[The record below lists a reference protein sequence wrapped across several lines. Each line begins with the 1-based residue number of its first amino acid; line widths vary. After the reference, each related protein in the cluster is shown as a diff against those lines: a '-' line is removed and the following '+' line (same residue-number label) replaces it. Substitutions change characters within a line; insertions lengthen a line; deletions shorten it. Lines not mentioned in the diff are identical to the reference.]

1 MSSLRST
8 KDLKGIVENSRKIT
22 FSNSNQLENESEIG
36 KNKIEKIIEA
46 DETNNTDDKET
57 FNSRLERKI
66 PNG

>member
-46 DETNNTDDKET
+46 DETNNSDDEET
-57 FNSRLERKI
+57 YNSRFERKI
-66 PNG
+66 TNG